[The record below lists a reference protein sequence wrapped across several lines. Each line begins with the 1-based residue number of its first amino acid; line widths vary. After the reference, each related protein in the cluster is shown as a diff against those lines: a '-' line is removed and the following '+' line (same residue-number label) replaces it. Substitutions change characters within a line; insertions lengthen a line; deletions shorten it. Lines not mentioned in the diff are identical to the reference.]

1 MSPSEKEPRGKSQAA
16 FSDLRVFR
24 IFQHAPDEQ
33 LAKLATF
40 ASEVAVARDQVIY
53 PEGEF
58 GEDFF
63 VVLAGTVED
72 FCTTLGGRQAVSR
85 VRVGQILGEPSFLD
99 SRPRPTTAVATD
111 QGALLRFDSQGVKE
125 ALHTNHEL
133 GAALAR
139 SFWHSLAAKIRQAD
153 QFMTEIAPVEN
164 ASPRAKAL
172 EGQKIEIKPG
182 AKVDLFQETGLA
194 AAELRL
200 LAVTLQA
207 RQFEPDAY
215 IFHEGEP
222 GDALY
227 VVFDGA
233 VRISRQIGG
242 RGEEPITV
250 LGRGEVFG
258 EMALVDDQP
267 RSADARAHGDGC
279 TVLVLSQNDLDAVL
293 HMPPAAAS
301 QFLYLVCGV
310 LCHRLRTVVT
320 LLDSLRT
327 GSAQR

>member
-1 MSPSEKEPRGKSQAA
+1 MSPSEKEPRNKSQAA

-33 LAKLATF
+33 LGQLASF
-40 ASEVAVARDQVIY
+40 ASEVILSRDQVVY
-53 PEGEF
+53 QEGEF

-63 VVLAGTVED
+63 VVLAGTVEE
-72 FCTTLGGRQAVSR
+72 FSTTLGGRQAVSR
-85 VRVGQILGEPSFLD
+85 VRVGQLLGETSFLD
-99 SRPRPTTAVATD
+99 ARPRPTTAIATD
-111 QGALLRFDSQGVKE
+111 QGALLRFDSAAVKNV
-125 ALHTNHEL
+125 LHTNHEM
-133 GAALAR
+133 GAVLAR
-139 SFWHSLAAKIRQAD
+139 SFWYSLASKIRQANE
-153 QFMTEIAPVEN
+153 FMTQVVPVEHIP
-164 ASPRAKAL
+164 PRLKGRVGEKVDL
-172 EGQKIEIKPG
+172 KPG
-182 AKVDLFQETGLA
+182 AKVDLFQQTGLS

-207 RQFEPDAY
+207 QHFAPDTY
-215 IFHEGEP
+215 VFQEGEV

-227 VVFDGA
+227 IVFDGE
-233 VRISRQIGG
+233 VRISRRISG

-258 EMALVDDQP
+258 EMAIVDEQP

-310 LCHRLRTVVT
+310 LCHRLRTAIS

-327 GSAQR
+327 G

>member
-1 MSPSEKEPRGKSQAA
+1 MSPSANDPRNQSQAA

-33 LAKLATF
+33 LAQLATF
-40 ASEVAVARDQVIY
+40 GREVTVPRDQVIY
-53 PEGEF
+53 QEGDF

-72 FCTTLGGRQAVSR
+72 FCTTLGGRQALSR
-85 VRVGQILGEPSFLD
+85 VRVGQIFGESSFLD

-111 QGALLRFDSQGVKE
+111 QGALLRFDSQAVKE
-125 ALHTNHEL
+125 AIHTNHEL

-139 SFWHSLAAKIRQAD
+139 SFWHSLAAKIRQANE
-153 QFMTEIAPVEN
+153 FMTQIVPVES
-164 ASPRAKAL
+164 AAPRSK
-172 EGQKIEIKPG
+172 ERGGQRVEIKPS
-182 AKVDLFQETGLA
+182 AKVDLFQETGLS

-207 RQFEPDAY
+207 RRFAPDAY
-215 IFHEGEP
+215 IFHEGEL

-227 VVFDGA
+227 VVVDGE
-233 VRISRQIGG
+233 VRISRQIGT

-293 HMPPAAAS
+293 HMPPAVAS

-310 LCHRLRTVVT
+310 LCHRLRTVIT
-320 LLDSLRT
+320 LLDSLRS
-327 GSAQR
+327 G